1 MNCPRY
7 VNPDGI
13 LENFLSPTVMTSAR
27 CSRVG
32 PPSWAPA
39 APGGPIREKRN
50 VASGAPP
57 AASAAFAATSFL
69 PSTAPDRA
77 SPKTPSPT
85 T

>member
-13 LENFLSPTVMTSAR
+13 FENALSPTVMSSA
-27 CSRVG
+27 SAWRVG

-39 APGGPIREKRN
+39 APGGPIRENRN

-57 AASAAFAATSFL
+57 AASAALAATIFF
-69 PSTAPDRA
+69 PSIDPDRC
-77 SPKTPSPT
+77 SPNTPSRT